1 MAGRTGGTWATIL
14 VALIA
19 LGAPASAI
27 ASKIEVSAASTRPEY
42 VSGGDVLVRVDAA
55 GTVRVERDRTD
66 VTAAFHRMPDG
77 SLLGLVDGLSPGKHT
92 IVAREPRGHHGG
104 PSGRLTVVDH
114 SITGPLFSGPQ
125 QQPFFCETQAFGL
138 GPAQDEAC
146 SAPTQVSY
154 VYRSTA
160 GAFRPLAD
168 PASRPADLAQT
179 TVGGRTVDYI
189 VRVERG
195 TIDRG
200 VYEIAALFDPAAPPS
215 PFTEEPG
222 WNRRLV
228 YTFGG
233 GCNAGFH
240 QGTSTGGV
248 LNDMMLSRGY
258 AVASSTLNVLDNN
271 CSPVIAAEAALMVKE
286 HFIETYGVPAH
297 TIGWGGSGGAIQ
309 QYTIADNYPGIL
321 NGIVPAISFPDPI
334 TVSSTV
340 GDCRLMDRYF
350 ATADAQ
356 ALGWTSAQRTAVSGF
371 GTFTSCVNWDL
382 SFANRGTA
390 TDSCN
395 PAIPLDVRW
404 DPVSNPDGVKCSSYE
419 QMVNVLGRDP
429 ATGFA
434 YRPVDN
440 IGVQYGLSAL
450 RAAAITPEQ
459 FVSLNERI
467 GGYDVAGN
475 VVAQRTAGDRIGLR
489 HAYRAGLIIDGGL
502 GLARTPI
509 IDLRAYTDPF
519 GDIHT
524 RYWSFVTRQRLLERN
539 GTFSNQVMLLTGLD
553 AASNAAASLEALT
566 QMDAWLTAGR
576 RPSDLSDACWTPTGQ
591 KVVEPFSY
599 QGTGTCD
606 GLYPSFG
613 DTRSAAG
620 ERLDESVL
628 KCRLRPLDFASYGVA
643 FSADQQARLRAAFP
657 GGVCDYTRPGVDQR
671 RAAGTWQDFTRGP

>member
-1 MAGRTGGTWATIL
+1 MAGRTGGTWTAVL
-14 VALIA
+14 VALLA

-27 ASKIEVSAASTRPEY
+27 ASRVEVSAVSTRAAY
-42 VSGGDVLVRVDAA
+42 VSGGDVLVRVDAS
-55 GTVRVERDRTD
+55 GTVRVTRDRTD
-66 VTAAFHRMPDG
+66 VTSAFHRMPDG
-77 SLLGLVDGLSPGKHT
+77 SLLGLVDGLSPGRHT
-92 IVAREPRGHHGG
+92 IVAREPRDNHGG
-104 PSGRLTVVDH
+104 PSGRLKVVDH
-114 SITGPLFSGPQ
+114 PITGPLFSGPQ

-138 GPAQDEAC
+138 GPAQDTAC

-160 GAFRPLAD
+160 GAFKPLAD

-215 PFTEEPG
+215 PFAPEPG
-222 WNRRLV
+222 WNRSLV

-271 CSPVIAAEAALMVKE
+271 CSPVISAEAALMVKE

-321 NGIVPAISFPDPI
+321 DGIVPEVSFPDPI

-340 GDCRLMDRYF
+340 GDCRLMRRYF
-350 ATADAQ
+350 ATPDAQ
-356 ALGWTSAQRTAVSGF
+356 ALGWTSAQETAASGF
-371 GTFTSCVNWDL
+371 GTFNSCVNWDL
-382 SFANRGTA
+382 GFANRGTA

-395 PAIPLDVRW
+395 PAIPVDVRW
-404 DPVSNPDGVKCSSYE
+404 DPVTNPDGVKCSSYE
-419 QMVNVLGRDP
+419 QMVNVLGRNP
-429 ATGFA
+429 RTGFA

-440 IGVQYGLSAL
+440 VGVQYGLSAL
-450 RAAAITPEQ
+450 RAGTITPEQ

-467 GGYDVAGN
+467 GGYDVAGTP
-475 VVAQRTAGDRIGLR
+475 VPQRTEADRIGLR
-489 HAYRAGLIIDGGL
+489 RAYSAGLIINGGL
-502 GLARTPI
+502 GLATTPI
-509 IDLRAYTDPF
+509 IDMRRYTDPF

-524 RYWSFVTRQRLLERN
+524 RYWSFVTRERLLEAN
-539 GTFSNQVMLLTGLD
+539 GTFANQVMLLTSVDPG
-553 AASNAAASLEALT
+553 SIAAAAVEALT

-576 RPSDLSDACWTPTGQ
+576 RPSNLSDACWTPAGQ

-599 QGTGTCD
+599 QGTGTCE

-628 KCRLRPLDFASYGVA
+628 KCRLRPLDFGSYGVA
-643 FSADQQARLRAAFP
+643 FNADQQARLRTAFP
-657 GGVCDYTRPGVDQR
+657 DGVCDYTRPGVDQR

>member
-1 MAGRTGGTWATIL
+1 MAGRTGGTWAAVL

-19 LGAPASAI
+19 LGAPASAV
-27 ASKIEVSAASTRPEY
+27 ASKVKVSAASTRAEY
-42 VSGGDVLVRVDAA
+42 VSGGDVLVRIDAT

-66 VTAAFHRMPDG
+66 VTSAFHRMPDG
-77 SLLGLVDGLSPGKHT
+77 SLLGLVDGLSPGRHA
-92 IVAREPRGHHGG
+92 IVAREPRGRHGG
-104 PSGRLTVVDH
+104 RSGRLTVVDH
-114 SITGPLFSGPQ
+114 PITGPLFSGPQ
-125 QQPFFCETQAFGL
+125 QQPFFCETAAAGL
-138 GPAQDEAC
+138 GPPQDDAC

-160 GAFRPLAD
+160 GAFKPLAD
-168 PASRPADLAQT
+168 PTSRPADLAQT
-179 TVGGRTVDYI
+179 AVGGRTVDYI
-189 VRVERG
+189 VRLERG

-200 VYEIAALFDPAAPPS
+200 IYEIAALFDRAAPPS
-215 PFTEEPG
+215 PFAAEPG
-222 WNRRLV
+222 WNRSLV

-248 LNDMMLSRGY
+248 LNDMMLSRGH

-271 CSPVIAAEAALMVKE
+271 CSPVISAEAALMVKE
-286 HFIETYGVPAH
+286 HFIETYGVPTHA
-297 TIGWGGSGGAIQ
+297 IGWGGSGGAIQ

-321 NGIVPAISFPDPI
+321 DGIVPAISFPDPI

-350 ATADAQ
+350 ATPDAQ

-371 GTFTSCVNWDL
+371 GTFNSCVNWDL

-395 PAIPLDVRW
+395 PAIPPAARW
-404 DPVSNPDGVKCSSYE
+404 DPVTNPAGVKCSSYE
-419 QMVNVLGRDP
+419 QMVNVLGRNPD
-429 ATGFA
+429 TGFA
-434 YRPVDN
+434 YRPVEN
-440 IGVQYGLSAL
+440 FGVQYGLSAL
-450 RAAAITPEQ
+450 RAGTITPEQ

-475 VVAQRTAGDRIGLR
+475 VVAQRTAADRIGLR
-489 HAYRAGLIIDGGL
+489 RAYAAGLIIDGGL

-509 IDLRAYTDPF
+509 IELRTYTDAL

-539 GTFSNQVMLLTGLD
+539 GTFANQVMLLTGLD
-553 AASNAAASLEALT
+553 GASNAAASLEALT

-576 RPSDLSDACWTPTGQ
+576 RPSDLSDACWTPAGQ

-599 QGTGTCD
+599 QGTGTCE

-613 DTRSAAG
+613 DTRSVAG
-620 ERLDESVL
+620 ERLDESAL
-628 KCRLRPLDFASYGVA
+628 KCRLRPLDFGSYGVS

-657 GGVCDYTRPGVDQR
+657 DGVCDYTRPGVDQR